1 MTQKT
6 HECQCPNKPI
16 IGKELGADWINVL
29 EKAKEQARNFL
40 RLEIDLLQN
49 SLLLGKQALNFR
61 VKNPTSVIAEH
72 LQIQVQA
79 TPGIYWN
86 IQTARH
92 QLLEGNHHTDL
103 HLECQIDTP
112 GHYVIRGELQAQDL
126 DGNPFQQPFNFPIT
140 VAESGRI
147 YTEPAYQPYVTGA
160 GLGNDRTFVG
170 RTDLLAWLGSLLR
183 IPDGKPAIVLIG
195 QRRIG
200 KTSLLNKIK
209 RDSLERTNL
218 IPIYIDTQEIGDK
231 GESSFLTTVSERM
244 AQAVDMDA
252 PVLNAAPY
260 LDFQHFLTATKT
272 RLDNQR
278 FLLMIDESEP
288 IFQGKFGAELP
299 PFLRS
304 LMQHAAYPTLLLFCG
319 TYFLKQVA
327 QNYSS
332 VFFNTAQFKTVSY
345 LSKAESAELLQNP
358 AREILEF
365 DDYVLEQAHILT
377 KGQPLLLQSLGAN
390 LIEEFN
396 ATVRTGEER
405 SNYVNFNDLEHATQV
420 LVQQQDNM
428 AFIDHWKGSDTATHR
443 LLSAL
448 AWATDETNR
457 PQLDIDGIQAA
468 LTENRLE
475 LPRKTVFDIIQRLV
489 DEEIL
494 ERAGV
499 TYRFAV
505 PLYRRWIAWR
515 WEPITVR
522 EEGL

>member
-1 MTQKT
+1 LEWQSLPDYWANIC
-6 HECQCPNKPI
+6 E
-16 IGKELGADWINVL
+16 ELLIDWFNIL
-29 EKAKEQARNFL
+29 EKEKEHARNFL

-49 SLLLGKQALNFR
+49 SLLPSKQALNFR

-72 LQIQVQA
+72 LKIQAEEVKD
-79 TPGIYWN
+79 IFWN
-86 IQTARH
+86 IPTDRH
-92 QLLEGNHHTDL
+92 QLLEGDHHADL
-103 HLECQIDTP
+103 QLKCQIDTP
-112 GHYVIRGELQAQDL
+112 GHYVIRGELQAKDL
-126 DGNPFQQPFNFPIT
+126 DSNPFQQPFNFPIT

-147 YTEPAYQPYVTGA
+147 YTEPDYQPYVTGA
-160 GLGNDRTFVG
+160 GLGDDRTFVG
-170 RTDLLAWLGSLLR
+170 RTELLAWLGGLLR

-209 RDSLERTNL
+209 RDGLERTYL
-218 IPIYIDTQEIGDK
+218 IPVDIDTQKIADK
-231 GESSFLTTVSERM
+231 GEYAFLTFVSKEI
-244 AQAVDMDA
+244 AKEINIE
-252 PVLNAAPY
+252 PPILTEKTPY
-260 LDFQHFLTATKT
+260 LDFQDFLTATKT

-327 QNYSS
+327 WDYSS

-345 LSKAESAELLQNP
+345 LSKTESAELLQKP

-396 ATVRTGEER
+396 AAVRAGEER
-405 SNYVNFNDLEHATQV
+405 SNYVNFNDLEHAVQV

-428 AFIDHWKGSDTATHR
+428 AFIDHWKSSDTATHR

-448 AWATDETNR
+448 AWATDEINR
-457 PQLDIDGIQAA
+457 PQLDIDGILAA
-468 LTENRLE
+468 LNENRLE